1 MVNVLPSSG
10 TVTVSAVVALL
21 AAVAVVLERIHG

>member
-10 TVTVSAVVALL
+10 TVNVGVVVALL
-21 AAVAVVLERIHG
+21 AAVAVILECI